1 MWRHSQSKQVSKMTD
16 LTKMTIEQITNANL
30 SDGMKSDFIEAKV
43 IIEVKGQVLN
53 YLRAAHDSWGFD
65 YTESDVESIASES
78 AHEVRR
84 ELDGIHSPD
93 ESLLKMLSWKVSAYR
108 CATFIHGA

>member
-1 MWRHSQSKQVSKMTD
+1 MTD

-30 SDGMKSDFIEAKV
+30 SEGMKSDFITAKV
-43 IIEVKGQVLN
+43 YIEVKGQVRN

-84 ELDGIHSPD
+84 EFDSILSPD
-93 ESLLKMLSWKVSAYR
+93 DSCLEMLSWKVSSYR
-108 CATFIHGA
+108 CAKFIHEM